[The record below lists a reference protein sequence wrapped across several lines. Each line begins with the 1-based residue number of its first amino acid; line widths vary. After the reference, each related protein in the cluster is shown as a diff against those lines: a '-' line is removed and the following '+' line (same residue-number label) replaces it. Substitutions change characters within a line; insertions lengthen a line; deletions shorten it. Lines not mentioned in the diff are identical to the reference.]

1 VRKHSERAKLAAVEV
16 VYCPRCNE
24 LPMHIVAVKPLLLAS
39 GVEEIHHRCL
49 QCGAQEL
56 RILAPVRH

>member
-1 VRKHSERAKLAAVEV
+1 MRKHRERATQPAVEV
-16 VYCPRCNE
+16 VYCPDCKD

-39 GVEEIHHRCL
+39 GVEEIHYRCL